1 MDTPSYSTLILERR
15 EPLAFIRLNR
25 PDRLN
30 TINRQMKDDLLAV
43 LDLLRADVAVRALVI
58 AGAGDKAFCAG
69 ADVNEFKDKGP
80 VDRWRYDWDFPRR
93 IFEEIERYVKPVIA
107 MIHGYCVGGG
117 AEIALACDLRVASED
132 ADMGLTEIRFGM
144 IPGAGGTQRLAR
156 LVGEGRA
163 MKLASP
169 GIVSPVEWRRRSA
182 SSRRWCPVPNWR
194 SRRSPWPSESSDT
207 ARSPCRSPSTRC
219 GTRPACRSKPG
230 SSMRSRLA
238 RCASRQ
244 RTRKRRS
251 APSSSAA
258 SLTIRAV
265 E

>member
-1 MDTPSYSTLILERR
+1 MNIQNYSTVLLERR

-25 PDRLN
+25 PDKLN

-43 LDLLRADVAVRALVI
+43 LDLLRTDTAVRALVI

-93 IFEEIERYVKPVIA
+93 IFEEIERYAKPVIA

-132 ADMGLTEIRFGM
+132 ADLGLTEIRFGM

-163 MKLASP
+163 MKLVLTGERIPARAAREIGLVEEVVPRAELEAATVALAQRIVRHSP
-169 GIVSPVEWRRRSA
+169 IAVQIAKHAVRNAARMPLEAGLQYEVALSTLCFATEDKEEAVRAFLERREPHYRG
-182 SSRRWCPVPNWR
+182 R
-194 SRRSPWPSESSDT
+194 
-207 ARSPCRSPSTRC
+207 
-219 GTRPACRSKPG
+219 
-230 SSMRSRLA
+230 
-238 RCASRQ
+238 
-244 RTRKRRS
+244 
-251 APSSSAA
+251 
-258 SLTIRAV
+258 
-265 E
+265 